1 MLTAIQPFPTNPS
14 FQPPPP
20 ISDVIMTQI
29 DQELRSGEKTIG
41 QIATQFS
48 VSKARIEAI
57 AKLKEVE
64 AEFRRQV
71 SCTCEAATAFP
82 TPLFLSCDRSLH
94 FQSEHTASLSTPL
107 TDEKHDMT
115 FFT

>member
-1 MLTAIQPFPTNPS
+1 
-14 FQPPPP
+14 
-20 ISDVIMTQI
+20 MTQI
-29 DQELRSGEKTIG
+29 DQELRSGQKTIG

-71 SCTCEAATAFP
+71 SCSRETGRSHPF
-82 TPLFLSCDRSLH
+82 PLFALLCPLRLSAPLSEWTRSPVPP
-94 FQSEHTASLSTPL
+94 SL